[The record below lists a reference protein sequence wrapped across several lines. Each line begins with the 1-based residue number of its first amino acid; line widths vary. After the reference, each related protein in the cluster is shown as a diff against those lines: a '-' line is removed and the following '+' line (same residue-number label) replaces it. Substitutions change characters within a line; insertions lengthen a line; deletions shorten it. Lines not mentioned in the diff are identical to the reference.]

1 MDTRE
6 RIQALFDRADEQTR
20 KVIERVFEIEREKLL
35 MGNPIGVVEA
45 ITKATRR
52 PSNEDSI
59 TQS

>member
-45 ITKATRR
+45 ITKAIEET
-52 PSNEDSI
+52 I
-59 TQS
+59 Q